1 MEASCCNQKYNF
13 PDDYPDDCP
22 EDYNKNY
29 KLKSQ
34 YNYTYNDTYKQE
46 LDNEISNLQE
56 LLIDKNIEIAN
67 KNATII
73 IMFLMFYIFILY
85 NIIYYSI

>member
-1 MEASCCNQKYNF
+1 MEAPCCNQKYNY

-22 EDYNKNY
+22 DDYNKNY
-29 KLKSQ
+29 KLKC
-34 YNYTYNDTYKQE
+34 NNTYNNTYNQE

-56 LLIDKNIEIAN
+56 LLIDKNMEIAN

-73 IMFLMFYIFILY
+73 IMFLIFYIFILY
-85 NIIYYSI
+85 NIIYYSL

>member
-1 MEASCCNQKYNF
+1 MEAPCCNQKYNY
-13 PDDYPDDCP
+13 PYDYPDDCP

-34 YNYTYNDTYKQE
+34 YNQE
-46 LDNEISNLQE
+46 LNNKISNLQE
-56 LLIDKNIEIAN
+56 LLINKNVEIAN

-73 IMFLMFYIFILY
+73 IMFLIFYIFILY
-85 NIIYYSI
+85 NLIYYSI